1 METFPHLYC
10 GDDLSGWRYRFVHQ
24 EKDCIWILRS
34 SEWVVWDVLHNEVKR
49 TSYEPEK
56 KIVQRYRDKEIK
68 EFFDRRKKDKS
79 FIGESTRFGLQEYL
93 RYMSMESTN
102 KDEEGK

>member
-1 METFPHLYC
+1 M
-10 GDDLSGWRYRFVHQ
+10 
-24 EKDCIWILRS
+24 
-34 SEWVVWDVLHNEVKR
+34 KR